1 MMSINLSQNTSAD
14 SPGSNP
20 KPQPNPYTLF
30 LILILL
36 INSFGG
42 VNRIIKNIKNLL
54 TKQEEV

>member
-42 VNRIIKNIKNLL
+42 VNGIIKNIKSIL
-54 TKQEEV
+54 TKGKEG